1 MERFKK
7 GASGKKVMDIK
18 NYLTAFE
25 LTSERERKIFRNI
38 AHELSNLYDST
49 KQLYNRTPAIVR
61 AGALIGLGVL
71 GTLAYQKATELAEP
85 EQKVWISYHHGGT
98 GDAKDRPYDYSGFVT
113 KEGFEM
119 IQANRYI
126 KINDVEFGRE

>member
-1 MERFKK
+1 M
-7 GASGKKVMDIK
+7 SIK

-25 LTSERERKIFRNI
+25 ITSERERKILRNI

-61 AGALIGLGVL
+61 AGALIGLGVS

-85 EQKVWISYHHGGT
+85 EQKVWISYHHPGT
-98 GDAKDRPYDYSGFVT
+98 GV
-113 KEGFEM
+113 
-119 IQANRYI
+119 
-126 KINDVEFGRE
+126 